1 MNKKIIIAIIVVV
14 ILAVVLL
21 LANRGREASTEPMP
35 LEQAKT
41 IAQEW
46 ITKEAPTYAFDGLDL
61 ALIDAEDMGEGRYKF
76 NFSFESRQ
84 AGYGDREGQVLAQAI
99 TPHTIEVLV
108 ENGQI
113 TRAVTDGVYDEI
125 TEEMIEESTS
135 EIMRISLYFIMTID
149 DQEMIVEVPRDI
161 PRTITPAKAALE
173 ALVAGPITGGI
184 LTAIPEGTEVMSIN
198 IEDGVAT
205 ADFNEKLQEGVAGSA
220 RVTAIREQIEKTL
233 LQFDTVNQ
241 VVITVNG
248 QSEGI
253 LEP

>member
-1 MNKKIIIAIIVVV
+1 MNKKIIIAIMIVV
-14 ILAVVLL
+14 ILAVVFL
-21 LANRGREASTEPMP
+21 LANRDREASTEPIS

-41 IAQEW
+41 IAQDW

-61 ALIDAEDMGEGRYKF
+61 TFIDAEDMGGGRYKF

-84 AGYGDREGQVLAQAI
+84 AGYGDREGQVLAQVI
-99 TPHTIEVLV
+99 TPHIIEVLI
-108 ENGQI
+108 ENGQV
-113 TRAVTDGVYDEI
+113 TKAVTDGVYDEI
-125 TEEMIEESTS
+125 TEEMLRESTS
-135 EIMRISLYFIMTID
+135 ETISIGLYFIMIVEG
-149 DQEMIVEVPRDI
+149 QEMIVTVPRDI
-161 PRTITPAKAALE
+161 PRTMTPEKVALE

-184 LTAIPEGTEVMSIN
+184 STAIPEGTEILSID

-241 VVITVNG
+241 VIITVNG